1 MTFLK
6 RQPKTLQTAIS
17 LVLVLSCA
25 NAAWAGSREQAKR
38 MHDRLTGVLPT
49 NAVLSCMQAMID
61 GNNNSPYTNC
71 DSGNPYYTGNNTDSA
86 AKYAMENNNFYNVTL
101 KNFVT
106 PWTNEEQDKFAPLN
120 DYTATVIGMIRDD
133 KPFNTVLSA
142 DILYVGSGTGVNT
155 TYSNSSNAHYE
166 QLENDGLN
174 LKTVLTET
182 TQSETTGL
190 DTSATAG
197 IITTRAAGR
206 AFFVDGT
213 NRAMFRFT
221 MMNHLCNDLE
231 QFNDI
236 TRVADRVRQDVSRSP
251 GGDSRIYMNNCLGCH
266 AGMDGLAGA
275 YAYYEWSYT
284 NDTPDN
290 GSLSY
295 TAGTVQGKHL
305 INENNFKPGYIT
317 TDDSWVNYWRA
328 GPNYLLGWGAGTG
341 IGSGAKSMGQELA
354 NTEAFAQCQVK
365 KVFKAVCLRPPVD
378 STDRTQIS
386 TMVSTFKGNGYKM
399 KQVFADS
406 AVYCKGQ

>member
-6 RQPKTLQTAIS
+6 RQPKTLHMAIT
-17 LVLVLSCA
+17 LVLMLSCA

-49 NAVLSCMQAMID
+49 NAVLNCMQAMIAGD
-61 GNNNSPYTNC
+61 PTHADCDNS
-71 DSGNPYYTGNNTDSA
+71 NPYYADSGADNA

-133 KPFNTVLSA
+133 KPFNTLLSA
-142 DILYVGSGTGVNT
+142 DLIYVGEGAGISS
-155 TYSNSSNAHYE
+155 TYSNSSNAHYAE
-166 QLENDGLN
+166 LEDEGHN
-174 LKTVLTET
+174 LKDVLKEK
-182 TQSETTGL
+182 TQSAITGL
-190 DTSATAG
+190 TGGATAG
-197 IITTRAAGR
+197 IVTTRAAAR
-206 AFFVDGT
+206 SFFIDGT

-221 MMNHLCNDLE
+221 LMNHLCNDLE
-231 QFNDI
+231 QFKDT
-236 TRVADRVRQDVSRSP
+236 TRVADKVRQDVSRSP
-251 GGDSRIYMNNCLGCH
+251 GGDSRIFLNNCLGCH

-275 YAYYEWSYT
+275 YANYNWSYT
-284 NDTPDN
+284 EDN
-290 GSLSY
+290 EDAGSLEY
-295 TAGTVQGKHL
+295 TAGTVQPKHL
-305 INENNFKPGYIT
+305 INSNNFKPGYIT

-341 IGSGAKSMGQELA
+341 SGNGAKSMGQELA
-354 NTEAFAQCQVK
+354 NTDAFAQCQVK

-378 STDRTQIS
+378 SADRSQVS

-399 KQVFADS
+399 KQVFADT
-406 AVYCKGQ
+406 AVYCKGL